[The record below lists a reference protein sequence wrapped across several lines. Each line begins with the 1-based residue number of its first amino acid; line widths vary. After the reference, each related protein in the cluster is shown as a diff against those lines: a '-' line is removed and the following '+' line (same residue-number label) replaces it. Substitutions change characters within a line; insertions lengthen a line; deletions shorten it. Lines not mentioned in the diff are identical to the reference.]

1 MMFRFLL
8 VFVATCIVTSTQA
21 QTNDSILYIGL
32 NSAADVLELQPAL
45 GRYFIICK
53 TDTLQLIDEYY
64 KLVVKAKGSKLQLSN
79 DSKDTLLS
87 ELKLVPLDLSHKI
100 NLVSNKNVK
109 KYSYYGGLIIKPT
122 DNKLKIIN
130 RVWLEDYVKGVV
142 RTEMGKDAPF
152 EAYKAQSVLART
164 YILKN
169 RDKHK
174 TEGFNLC
181 TLEHCQVY
189 GGVGKPNV
197 LLDSA
202 CAATQGQVVTFKG
215 QLIDAL
221 FYANSGGQTAL
232 AENVWKTPLP
242 YITQKTD
249 TFGVLYPGAFWE
261 KTITRQQWD
270 DYLQSKN
277 TSSNTLVSPIQA
289 SRNKYF
295 TYKGNTILYTD
306 IRKKYALRSAY
317 FDVYV
322 DETTVTFC
330 GYGFGHGVGMSQ
342 EGAMGMAKLGFDY
355 KMIIDFYF
363 SGVEI
368 TTLKQ

>member
-1 MMFRFLL
+1 MMFRLLL
-8 VFVATCIVTSTQA
+8 VFVVTCIVTSTQA

-32 NSAADVLELQPAL
+32 NSTADVLELQPAL

-53 TDTLQLIDEYY
+53 TDTLQLIDEYN

-79 DSKDTLLS
+79 DGKDTLLG
-87 ELKLVPLDLSHKI
+87 ELKLIPIEVSNKI

-109 KYSYYGGLIIKPT
+109 KYSYYGGLNIKSA
-122 DNKLKIIN
+122 DSKLKVVN
-130 RVWLEDYVKGVV
+130 LVWLEDYVKGVV

-189 GGVGKPNV
+189 GGVGKPNA

-202 CAATQGQVVTFKG
+202 CTATQGQVVTYNK

-232 AENVWKTPLP
+232 AENVWINNLP

-249 TFGVLYPGAFWE
+249 TFGVNYPGAFWE
-261 KTITRQQWD
+261 KTISREQWD
-270 DYLQSKN
+270 DYLKLKN

-295 TYKGNTILYTD
+295 IANNKSVSYVE
-306 IRKKYALRSAY
+306 IRKKFALRSAY
-317 FDVYV
+317 FTIYL
-322 DETTVTFC
+322 DETTATFC